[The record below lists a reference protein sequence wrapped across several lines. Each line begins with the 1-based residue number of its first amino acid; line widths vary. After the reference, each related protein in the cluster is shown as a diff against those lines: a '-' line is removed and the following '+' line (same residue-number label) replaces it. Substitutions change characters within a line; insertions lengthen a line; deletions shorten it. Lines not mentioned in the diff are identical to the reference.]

1 MASVSNALA
10 EVVSRTPEAR
20 RNSMRLELTARHF
33 AIPTPVRKL
42 AEDRLAR
49 VLRPLND
56 SALSAQVVVTKDKS
70 RFHAEVTLHARGEHF
85 LHGEATGRDAQA
97 ALGSSIDKVERQVQ
111 KLKSKWTER
120 KRQGVSPSKAAS
132 ATPRPSRGAAAFG
145 IGLERP
151 DNGGQPLRIVRARRY
166 AVKPMSV
173 DEAALEVTDG
183 RDAFLVFRNSSTEE
197 INVLFRRAD
206 GNLGLIEPEA

>member
-1 MASVSNALA
+1 
-10 EVVSRTPEAR
+10 
-20 RNSMRLELTARHF
+20 MRLELTARHF
-33 AIPTPVRKL
+33 SIPEPVRRR
-42 AEDRLAR
+42 AEQRLGR

-56 SALSAQVVVTKDKS
+56 SALSAQVVVTKEKS

-85 LHGEATGRDAQA
+85 LHGEVTGRDAQT
-97 ALGSSIDKVERQVQ
+97 ALNSSIDKIERQVQ

-120 KRQGVSPSKAAS
+120 KRQGVSASKAAS
-132 ATPRPSRGAAAFG
+132 AAPGPERGAAAFG
-145 IGLERP
+145 TGLERR
-151 DNGGQPLRIVRARRY
+151 DNGGQMRIIRARRY

-206 GNLGLIEPEA
+206 GNLGLIEPEG

>member
-1 MASVSNALA
+1 
-10 EVVSRTPEAR
+10 
-20 RNSMRLELTARHF
+20 MRLELTARHF
-33 AIPTPVRKL
+33 TIPAPVRKL
-42 AEDRLAR
+42 AEQRLDR

-56 SALSAQVVVTKDKS
+56 SAVSAQVVVTREKT

-85 LHGEATGRDAQA
+85 LHGEATGRDAQT
-97 ALGSSIDKVERQVQ
+97 ALTASIDKVERQVQ

-120 KRQGVSPSKAAS
+120 KRQGISPAKAAS
-132 ATPRPSRGAAAFG
+132 ATPRPERGAAMFG
-145 IGLERP
+145 TGLEQR
-151 DNGGQPLRIVRARRY
+151 DNGMQPMRIIRARRY

-173 DEAALEVTDG
+173 DEAAIEVADG

-206 GNLGLIEPEA
+206 GNLGLIEPDA